1 MFVDV
6 AFGISGGSSRHIP
19 ADHGYLLYGAVTS
32 VVPALH
38 GSSGDGPAYAIHPIR
53 GQKQHGRELELLPE
67 SHLTIRISHEH
78 VRLLLPLAG
87 KTVRLGATSL
97 RIGVPAVHSLVPAPI
112 LQTHLAII
120 KGFVEPVG
128 FLESVKRQLAAAA
141 IDATA
146 QLLAHSTEG
155 RFERRTSGSDGP
167 VRRTLRVRDKEI
179 VGFAVR
185 VSGLGPDASLA
196 LQASG
201 IGGRQHFGCGVL
213 NPLGGVFADTV
224 SPVWQPSEGTFP

>member
-6 AFGISGGSSRHIP
+6 AFGIIVGSSRHIR

-38 GSSGDGPAYAIHPIR
+38 GSSADGPAYAIHPIR
-53 GQKQHGRELELLPE
+53 GQKQHGREIELVPE

-87 KTVRLGATSL
+87 KTLRLGATSL
-97 RIGVPAVHSLVPAPI
+97 RIGVPATRPLVPAPI
-112 LQTHLAII
+112 LHTQLAII

-128 FLESVKRQLAAAA
+128 FLEAVNRQLAGAG
-141 IDATA
+141 IDAAA
-146 QLLAHSTEG
+146 QLLAHMAEG

-167 VRRTLRVRDKEI
+167 VRRTLRVSDKEI

-185 VSGLGPDASLA
+185 VTGLTPEASLA

-201 IGGRQHFGCGVL
+201 IGGRQHFGCGIL
-213 NPLGGVFADTV
+213 TPIPDAWGGSA
-224 SPVWQPSEGTFP
+224 SPVWHPPLDAEP

>member
-53 GQKQHGRELELLPE
+53 GQKQHGREIELLPE
-67 SHLTIRISHEH
+67 SHLTIRISHEN

-128 FLESVKRQLAAAA
+128 FLAAVQRQLQAAG
-141 IDATA
+141 IDGTA
-146 QLLAHSTEG
+146 HLLAHVTEG
-155 RFERRTSGSDGP
+155 RFERRTPGSEGP

-185 VSGLGPDASLA
+185 VSGLGADASLA
-196 LQASG
+196 LQGSG
-201 IGGRQHFGCGVL
+201 IGGRQHFGCGTMSPVA
-213 NPLGGVFADTV
+213 GAFADMGA
-224 SPVWQPSEGTFP
+224 PVWQPAAGMVP